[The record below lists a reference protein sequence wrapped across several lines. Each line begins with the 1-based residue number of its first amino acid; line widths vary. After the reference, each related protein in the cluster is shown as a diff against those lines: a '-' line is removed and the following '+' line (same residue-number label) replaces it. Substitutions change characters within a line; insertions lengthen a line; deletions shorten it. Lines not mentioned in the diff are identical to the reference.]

1 MTDHDQGG
9 QRALRDKVSPLVLGT
24 MTFGSQTDE
33 ATAAE
38 MIAVSADAGITM
50 IDTANVY
57 NGGAAEEILGR
68 VLGRHRDEMLLATKV
83 GIRSSDAGDAAPL
96 SATAIRM
103 CVSASLRRLRTEHI
117 DVLYLH
123 QPDRSTPVE
132 ETLAALGE
140 LVRAGT
146 VGHVGVSNYAAW
158 QIAELR
164 AIASASGLPVA
175 EISQPL
181 YNLLARRVEQEY
193 AEYVISSGMLNIV
206 YNPLGGGLLT
216 GKHRRDSVD
225 SGGRFGS
232 DNPLGQMYR
241 QRYWSARIFDAVDTL
256 HTASRDHGLS
266 LVETAFRW
274 LLSRESVT
282 SVLIGASQ
290 LDHLRANIRAA
301 EGGPLPAQLSEACD
315 QVWRDLD
322 GPAPAYNR

>member
-1 MTDHDQGG
+1 MTTHD
-9 QRALRDKVSPLVLGT
+9 LRSKISPLVLGT

-68 VLGRHRDEMLLATKV
+68 VLGRRRDQMLLATKV
-83 GIRSSDAGDAAPL
+83 GIPSSDAGEAAPL
-96 SATAIRM
+96 SAIAIRT
-103 CVSASLRRLRTEHI
+103 CVEASLRRLATDHV

-132 ETLAALGE
+132 ETLGALDG
-140 LVRAGT
+140 LVRAGA

-164 AIASASGLPVA
+164 SVAAASGLPVA

-193 AEYVISSGMLNIV
+193 AEYVIESGLINVV

-216 GKHRRDSVD
+216 GKHRRDSED
-225 SGGRFGS
+225 SSGRFGS
-232 DNPLGQMYR
+232 DNPLGAMYR
-241 QRYWSARIFDAVDTL
+241 QRYWSDRIFDAVDAL
-256 HTASRDHGLS
+256 ATASRDHGLS

-274 LLSRESVT
+274 LLSRPSVT
-282 SVLIGASQ
+282 SVLVGASQ
-290 LDHLRANIRAA
+290 LDHLRANIAAA
-301 EGGPLPAQLSEACD
+301 EGGALPAQLAETCD
-315 QVWRDLD
+315 QVWRELD